1 MLRRLAHVVL
11 HHRTIVL
18 VAWLALTVFGG
29 FAAPHAVDRLL
40 TTFSMPSSSAYKANQ
55 QVVKTFGNGDQQPLV
70 IVFHAPA
77 GDVTLDA
84 RHTRRARPRRRCQP
98 GLARELVLHD
108 TTRRP
113 IVSADRHT
121 TFAEIYPPGAAGF
134 GGGGTISA
142 TQRALDESAP
152 AGVSASVTGQ
162 AALEE
167 AAGSGGGG
175 GPSII
180 VETLIGGLGALV
192 ILLFV
197 FGTLPAIAM
206 PLVVA
211 AASILNTFS
220 VIWLLTYITG
230 VSVIVEF
237 LVALVGLGI
246 AIDYSLLLIF
256 RFREEL
262 ARGET
267 VEEALT
273 ESMVHAGHSIVV
285 SGSTVGIGLL
295 SMIILPIPF
304 IRSIG
309 LGGVL
314 IPTVSVIA
322 ALTLLPA
329 LLSLLGTRIN
339 SVRVLPRRM
348 IGQATPSRAS
358 GRAGRGWSRAARR
371 SSRGSGR

>member
-1 MLRRLAHVVL
+1 V
-11 HHRTIVL
+11 
-18 VAWLALTVFGG
+18 
-29 FAAPHAVDRLL
+29 
-40 TTFSMPSSSAYKANQ
+40 Y
-55 QVVKTFGNGDQQPLV
+55 
-70 IVFHAPA
+70 
-77 GDVTLDA
+77 
-84 RHTRRARPRRRCQP
+84 
-98 GLARELVLHD
+98 
-108 TTRRP
+108 
-113 IVSADRHT
+113 VSTDRHT

-134 GGGGTISA
+134 GGGGTVNA
-142 TQRALDESAP
+142 TQRALDARAAP
-152 AGVSASVTGQ
+152 GVTASVTGQ
-162 AALEE
+162 AALEA

-211 AASILNTFS
+211 AASILNTFT
-220 VIWLLTYITG
+220 VIWLLTYLTG

-273 ESMVHAGHSIVV
+273 DREHGARRP
-285 SGSTVGIGLL
+285 LD
-295 SMIILPIPF
+295 
-304 IRSIG
+304 R
-309 LGGVL
+309 
-314 IPTVSVIA
+314 
-322 ALTLLPA
+322 
-329 LLSLLGTRIN
+329 R
-339 SVRVLPRRM
+339 VRFDRRH
-348 IGQATPSRAS
+348 
-358 GRAGRGWSRAARR
+358 RAAQHE
-371 SSRGSGR
+371 SQ

>member
-1 MLRRLAHVVL
+1 MV
-11 HHRTIVL
+11 
-18 VAWLALTVFGG
+18 
-29 FAAPHAVDRLL
+29 
-40 TTFSMPSSSAYKANQ
+40 
-55 QVVKTFGNGDQQPLV
+55 
-70 IVFHAPA
+70 
-77 GDVTLDA
+77 
-84 RHTRRARPRRRCQP
+84 
-98 GLARELVLHD
+98 
-108 TTRRP
+108 
-113 IVSADRHT
+113 
-121 TFAEIYPPGAAGF
+121 
-134 GGGGTISA
+134 
-142 TQRALDESAP
+142 
-152 AGVSASVTGQ
+152 ASVTGQ

-197 FGTLPAIAM
+197 FGTLPAVVM
-206 PLVVA
+206 PLLVA
-211 AASILNTFS
+211 AASILNTFT
-220 VIWLLTYITG
+220 VIWLLTYITD

-267 VEEALT
+267 VEVALT
-273 ESMVHAGHSIVV
+273 ESMQHAGHSIVV

-309 LGGVL
+309 IGGLL

-339 SVRVLPRRM
+339 RVRVLPR
-348 IGQATPSRAS
+348 S
-358 GRAGRGWSRAARR
+358 ARR
-371 SSRGSGR
+371 R